1 MRWHG
6 AVINR
11 SDDTVVVEGN
21 HYFSSDEVST
31 TLLRPSNTTARPW
44 KGTTHCYSLIVDDAE
59 YADAMWYYAD
69 PRPEAEAIRDPIAFW
84 KYEDRLTQGR
94 PTDLKA
100 LRGPSS
106 RHSHTNCGSPVSAVR
121 SCSRR

>member
-11 SDDTVVVEGN
+11 SDDTVVVEGD

-31 TLLRPSNTTARPW
+31 TLLRPSNTTARPR

-59 YADAMWYYAD
+59 YVDAMWYYAD

-100 LRGPSS
+100 LRGPTSG
-106 RHSHTNCGSPVSAVR
+106 HS
-121 SCSRR
+121 